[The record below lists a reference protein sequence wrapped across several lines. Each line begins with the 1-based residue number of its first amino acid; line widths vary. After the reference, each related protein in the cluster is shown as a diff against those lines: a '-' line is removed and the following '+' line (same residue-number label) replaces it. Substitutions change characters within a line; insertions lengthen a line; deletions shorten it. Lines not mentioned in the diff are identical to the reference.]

1 MHQSERRRT
10 IEKSERAEGFQEDHG
25 ADDWSAEKMKRT
37 REVLGEKL
45 KRKRGASSVKRPAL
59 DSHRVKRMNRSKKRD
74 SGLELW
80 TNDEKIFVGKSEQ
93 KE

>member
-10 IEKSERAEGFQEDHG
+10 IEKSERAEGLQEDHG
-25 ADDWSAEKMKRT
+25 ADDWSVEKMKRT

-45 KRKRGASSVKRPAL
+45 KRTREVKRPVL

-74 SGLELW
+74 SGL
-80 TNDEKIFVGKSEQ
+80 DQ
-93 KE
+93 R

>member
-25 ADDWSAEKMKRT
+25 ADDRPAGKMKRT
-37 REVLGEKL
+37 RE
-45 KRKRGASSVKRPAL
+45 VKRPAL

-74 SGLELW
+74 SGL
-80 TNDEKIFVGKSEQ
+80 DQ
-93 KE
+93 R